1 MSYYISKT
9 IESSFDEAI
18 NKVTETLKGVGF
30 GLISTIDIQEK
41 LKEKLDVDFK
51 KYTILGACNPAFA
64 YKALQLEDKIGVM
77 LPCNVIVQE
86 LGDGKVE
93 VAAVDPMES
102 MQAIKNAALGAMAGE
117 VREKLKKAIND
128 L

>member
-9 IESSFDEAI
+9 IESTFDEAI
-18 NKVTETLKGVGF
+18 EHVTETLKKEGF
-30 GLISTIDIQEK
+30 GLISTINIHEK

-51 KYTILGACNPAFA
+51 KYIILGACNPAFA

-86 LGDGKVE
+86 MDNGKIE
-93 VAAVDPMES
+93 VAAVDPLES
-102 MQAIKNAALGAMAGE
+102 MQAIQNQELGVMATE
-117 VREKLKKAIND
+117 VRDMLKRAVEKL
-128 L
+128 